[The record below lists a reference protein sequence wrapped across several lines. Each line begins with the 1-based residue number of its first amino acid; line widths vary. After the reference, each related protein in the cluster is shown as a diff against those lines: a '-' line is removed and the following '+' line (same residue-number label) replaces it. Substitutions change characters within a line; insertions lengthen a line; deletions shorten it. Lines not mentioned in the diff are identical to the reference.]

1 MMNGSSNLS
10 NNLDGSPL
18 NDDNSDRI
26 DDNDILP
33 DHDDDDDDSM
43 IQGSADA
50 DIRGSVGEGLSGFFM
65 DLVTDL
71 WFSSGIVIKNRLN
84 WLLVLGPLALFGDAT
99 GILGKTLCFIF
110 SGLALI
116 PCAERLSF
124 VTEQVAEHTNGTIG
138 ALLNATF
145 GNAPE
150 LLIAS
155 AALRKGFYRVVQLA
169 MLGSML
175 TNLLFVFG
183 ISCLIGGFRW
193 QVQELRIT
201 SGNVSVGMLLL
212 STAGSLLPATLVLG
226 GQLKHSDSEEGST
239 TMPSGDTFEVE
250 DIPSMEEL
258 QFCRVNAF
266 VMIIMYI
273 CYLIF
278 QLGTHKEEFDEEENV
293 VRTADAHELH
303 LSPHFTS
310 RHGRQQKARRNV
322 FCMGLARRTKCFL
335 RMKSGNPA
343 MAEDGW
349 MRSPQIMAEGRKGIG
364 GGDVEMTYR
373 DNERL
378 LGLIPSE
385 RDRTNRAP
393 SDDSVGDSSSNEECL
408 LPQNNASLHQ
418 DSSENYFDDYVNH
431 QHQDGTNPFLDH
443 SSGNDHA
450 PRLRRGASNKV
461 ALSLPPHSDI
471 SGSGS
476 KKKKKNGA
484 RPTVPLGLA
493 EPLDPVHRATPLP
506 TSTPVIHESHHE
518 EAQMS
523 FRVGILWLFIITFAV
538 SAMSEIL
545 VDTIDGFAKRF
556 HISEVFTSMVIVP
569 FFSNVAEQV
578 SAILFAY
585 RNEMDLCVG
594 VTVGSAIQVAS
605 FVLPGCVIIGWL
617 VDRSMTLYFHAYET
631 VCLFLAVVV
640 VAAFLQGGTTNWL
653 VGATCIS
660 VYVMIATGFWFH
672 TTEYL
677 SVDAETF
684 GQNETR
690 ALLFAS

>member
-1 MMNGSSNLS
+1 MNGSSKI
-10 NNLDGSPL
+10 DGPEL
-18 NDDNSDRI
+18 HNDDSNRI
-26 DDNDILP
+26 DNNDILS
-33 DHDDDDDDSM
+33 DNDDDDDSM
-43 IQGSADA
+43 IRGSADA
-50 DIRGSVGEGLSGFFM
+50 DIRNGSGGGFIGFLM
-65 DLVTDL
+65 DLAKDL
-71 WFSSGIVIKNRLN
+71 WLSSGIVMNNRLN
-84 WLLVLGPLALFGDAT
+84 WLLVLGPIALLGSATEWLGDTA
-99 GILGKTLCFIF
+99 CFAF

-226 GQLKHSDSEEGST
+226 GQLKQSNVKEDSTSLTSSYTLEGDEV
-239 TMPSGDTFEVE
+239 PSL
-250 DIPSMEEL
+250 EEL
-258 QFCRVNAF
+258 QFCRINAF
-266 VMIIMYI
+266 VMIIMYG

-278 QLGTHKEEFDEEENV
+278 QLGTHKEEFDEEENIV
-293 VRTADAHELH
+293 QTADAHELH
-303 LSPHFTS
+303 MSPHFTS
-310 RHGRQQKARRNV
+310 LHRRQQKAKRNLFCIWLVRR
-322 FCMGLARRTKCFL
+322 AKCFFG
-335 RMKSGNPA
+335 RESNNRIVS
-343 MAEDGW
+343 EDGW
-349 MRSPQIMAEGRKGIG
+349 MQSSEILSEERKGIG
-364 GGDVEMTYR
+364 GGDVEMMYR
-373 DNERL
+373 DNNRL

-385 RDRTNRAP
+385 HDRARHAAIG
-393 SDDSVGDSSSNEECL
+393 DGDGDSSSDEECL
-408 LPQNNASLHQ
+408 LPQNNASLRQ

-431 QHQDGTNPFLDH
+431 QQDGTNKVPFDVQ
-443 SSGNDHA
+443 
-450 PRLRRGASNKV
+450 SNPD
-461 ALSLPPHSDI
+461 A

-476 KKKKKNGA
+476 KNKQKNGA
-484 RPTVPLGLA
+484 RPTLPLGLA
-493 EPLDPVHRATPLP
+493 EPLDRAQTVPI
-506 TSTPVIHESHHE
+506 TRSIDDESHHR

-523 FRVGILWLFIITFAV
+523 FRVGILWLLIITLAV
-538 SAMSEIL
+538 SAMSDIL
-545 VDTIDGFAKRF
+545 VDTIDGFAIRL

-617 VDRSMTLYFHAYET
+617 VDRNMTLYFHAYET

-640 VAAFLQGGTTNWL
+640 IAAVLQGGTTNWL

-660 VYVMIATGFWFH
+660 VYMMIATGFWFH
-672 TTEYL
+672 SLEDL

-684 GQNETR
+684 GLNETR
-690 ALLFAS
+690 ALFSAVY

>member
-1 MMNGSSNLS
+1 MMNGTNNLS
-10 NNLDGSPL
+10 DTVAGSAL
-18 NDDNSDRI
+18 H
-26 DDNDILP
+26 
-33 DHDDDDDDSM
+33 HDDSDCIDEDMLSDEDDDDSM
-43 IQGSADA
+43 IQGSPDA
-50 DIRGSVGEGLSGFFM
+50 DVRISSGGGFIGSVM
-65 DLVTDL
+65 DLLKDL
-71 WFSSGIVIKNRLN
+71 WFSSGLVFNNRLN
-84 WLLVLGPLALFGDAT
+84 WLLVMGPFALLGNAT
-99 GILGKTLCFIF
+99 GWLGDTLCFAF

-201 SGNVSVGMLLL
+201 SGNINVGMLLL
-212 STAGSLLPATLVLG
+212 STAGSLLPATLVVG
-226 GQLKHSDSEEGST
+226 GQLRQSNDEDTLEEDV
-239 TMPSGDTFEVE
+239 PSL
-250 DIPSMEEL
+250 EEL

-266 VMIIMYI
+266 VMIIMYGF
-273 CYLIF
+273 YLIF

-293 VRTADAHELH
+293 VQTADSHELH

-310 RHGRQQKARRNV
+310 LHGRQQKARRNI
-322 FCMGLARRTKCFL
+322 FCMWLVHRTKCFL
-335 RMKSGNPA
+335 KMESNT
-343 MAEDGW
+343 EDGW
-349 MRSPQIMAEGRKGIG
+349 MRSPEIMAEGRNV
-364 GGDVEMTYR
+364 GDVEMMYQ
-373 DNERL
+373 NNHRL

-385 RDRTNRAP
+385 HDRRRHAS
-393 SDDSVGDSSSNEECL
+393 SDNNDGDSSSDEECL
-408 LPQNNASLHQ
+408 LPQNNASFHQ
-418 DSSENYFDDYVNH
+418 DSSENYFDDYANH
-431 QHQDGTNPFLDH
+431 QQQDGNQSH
-443 SSGNDHA
+443 Q
-450 PRLRRGASNKV
+450 LRRGVSNNVSSPVQSHPEASGN
-461 ALSLPPHSDI
+461 
-471 SGSGS
+471 GG
-476 KKKKKNGA
+476 KKKKKDDS
-484 RPTVPLGLA
+484 RPTLPLGLS
-493 EPLDPVHRATPLP
+493 EPLDPDQRVP
-506 TSTPVIHESHHE
+506 TGLSIQHESNHHQ
-518 EAQMS
+518 AQMS
-523 FRVGILWLFIITFAV
+523 FRVGILWLFIITLAV
-538 SAMSEIL
+538 SALSDIL
-545 VDTIDGFAKRF
+545 VDTIDGFAIRL

-617 VDRSMTLYFHAYET
+617 FDRSMTLYFHAYET
-631 VCLFLAVVV
+631 VCLFLAVIV
-640 VAAFLQGGTTNWL
+640 VAAVLQGGTTNWL

-672 TTEYL
+672 SLEDL
-677 SVDAETF
+677 SVDAESF

-690 ALLFAS
+690 SLLFAE

>member
-1 MMNGSSNLS
+1 M
-10 NNLDGSPL
+10 
-18 NDDNSDRI
+18 NDDHSDRI
-26 DDNDILP
+26 DDDDDNDIDDAILDTDHIP
-33 DHDDDDDDSM
+33 DDEDDEIM
-43 IQGSADA
+43 M
-50 DIRGSVGEGLSGFFM
+50 RERGEGAEVRNSSGNRVGVFDYVM
-65 DLVTDL
+65 DLVKDL
-71 WFSSGIVIKNRLN
+71 WLSSGIVADNKLN
-84 WLLVLGPLALFGDAT
+84 WLLVMGPIALLGDAT
-99 GILGKTLCFIF
+99 GLLGETACFAL

-155 AALRKGFYRVVQLA
+155 AALRKGYYRVVQLA

-212 STAGSLLPATLVLG
+212 STAGSVLPATLILG
-226 GQLKHSDSEEGST
+226 GQLKHGSGSSSEDGGT
-239 TMPSGDTFEVE
+239 TTITTGDTL
-250 DIPSMEEL
+250 DAPSVEEL

-266 VMIIMYI
+266 VMIFMYG

-293 VRTADAHELH
+293 VQTADDHELH
-303 LSPHFTS
+303 LAPHFTS

-322 FCMGLARRTKCFL
+322 FCIWLVRRTKCFL
-335 RMKSGNPA
+335 KMDDNNA
-343 MAEDGW
+343 NMMTEDGYLPAPRTGDNG
-349 MRSPQIMAEGRKGIG
+349 MGG
-364 GGDVEMTYR
+364 GGDVEMMYH
-373 DNERL
+373 
-378 LGLIPSE
+378 
-385 RDRTNRAP
+385 NRAGN
-393 SDDSVGDSSSNEECL
+393 DDDGSSSNEECL
-408 LPQNNASLHQ
+408 LPQNNASLHT
-418 DSSENYFDDYVNH
+418 DKDNYFEDYSNERA
-431 QHQDGTNPFLDH
+431 DPFLDN
-443 SSGNDHA
+443 SPASDSA
-450 PRLRRGASNKV
+450 PRLRRG
-461 ALSLPPHSDI
+461 
-471 SGSGS
+471 GS
-476 KKKKKNGA
+476 KKSPTNLSSDADASINGNKKKKQNGQ
-484 RPTVPLGLA
+484 RPILPLGLA
-493 EPLDPVHRATPLP
+493 EPPSPIQRASSPPPLDDDIPHQ
-506 TSTPVIHESHHE
+506 SS
-518 EAQMS
+518 AQMS
-523 FRVGILWLFIITFAV
+523 FRVGILWLFIITLAV

-545 VDTIDGFAKRF
+545 VDTIDGFATRL

-578 SAILFAY
+578 SAILFSY

-631 VCLFLAVVV
+631 ICLFLAVIV
-640 VAAFLQGGTTNWL
+640 VAAVLQGGTTNWL

-672 TTEYL
+672 SLEDL
-677 SVDAETF
+677 SVDAETV
-684 GQNETR
+684 GQDPTR
-690 ALLFAS
+690 ALLSALQ